1 MLFLV
6 VHIRR
11 ELSLEVFLKGE
22 KNREEKMG
30 NKGNRK
36 KKREYDLGGIMSEMV
51 RGVGVENGV
60 MG

>member
-1 MLFLV
+1 
-6 VHIRR
+6 
-11 ELSLEVFLKGE
+11 
-22 KNREEKMG
+22 MG

-51 RGVGVENGV
+51 RGKEVRNGV